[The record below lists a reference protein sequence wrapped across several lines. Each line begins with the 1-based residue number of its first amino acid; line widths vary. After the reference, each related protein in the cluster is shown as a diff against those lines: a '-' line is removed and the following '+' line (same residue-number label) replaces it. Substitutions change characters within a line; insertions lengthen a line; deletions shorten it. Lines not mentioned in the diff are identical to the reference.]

1 MLFIYV
7 LTVYLLIDSTH
18 PYTDTHIY
26 IIQNSCPPN
35 AIHICRNICTQVSIL
50 YIIQYTIADRL
61 HCRDEKHNG
70 IICNQETVKV
80 VPFEKWWRRASLECC
95 WLLYCVRMSGNFEML
110 HSHTFCTPISR
121 SQYLRRVSK
130 KYILFSEITKSLIKC
145 INITTLGLKCCS
157 LCHRIAIASLPFHCS
172 DETRKFWR
180 RKHNLRRKKKYTD
193 AFGMLYIPGIK
204 KHVTP
209 INARL
214 RCRTSC
220 KI

>member
-1 MLFIYV
+1 MRKLLQCDTMGAGYHAIY
-7 LTVYLLIDSTH
+7 IRTH
-18 PYTDTHIY
+18 RISSNRLNASIHTHIHY
-26 IIQNSCPPN
+26 TEFMPTECYSYLSKY
-35 AIHICRNICTQVSIL
+35 ICTQVSIL

-130 KYILFSEITKSLIKC
+130 KCILFSEITKSLIKC
-145 INITTLGLKCCS
+145 INITTLGLEYCS

-180 RKHNLRRKKKYTD
+180 RKHNLRRKKIN
-193 AFGMLYIPGIK
+193 IPM
-204 KHVTP
+204 HLACSTYQE
-209 INARL
+209 
-214 RCRTSC
+214 
-220 KI
+220 